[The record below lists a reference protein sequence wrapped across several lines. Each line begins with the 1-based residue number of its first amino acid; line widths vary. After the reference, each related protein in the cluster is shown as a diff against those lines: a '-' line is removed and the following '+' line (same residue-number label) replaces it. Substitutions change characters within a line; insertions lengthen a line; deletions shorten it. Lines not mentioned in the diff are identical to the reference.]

1 MDVGRAC
8 LWKKRGIQIRLRPF
22 LVIDMFTDYEEES
35 TALTRRLHLAALTLP
50 TYTRS
55 GLFKALE

>member
-1 MDVGRAC
+1 VDVGRAC

-35 TALTRRLHLAALTLP
+35 TALTRRLHLAALTFANIHPLW
-50 TYTRS
+50 
-55 GLFKALE
+55 LI